1 MPGDFVSGVSQRR
14 KIDRP
19 GRVSGSEFRYE
30 ASKAEDF
37 SDRDGMD
44 PERGARGPGG
54 RELQPEAVPEKKA
67 LLFQK
72 PHPDEVPGRIKKEGE
87 E

>member
-1 MPGDFVSGVSQRR
+1 
-14 KIDRP
+14 
-19 GRVSGSEFRYE
+19 
-30 ASKAEDF
+30 
-37 SDRDGMD
+37 MD
-44 PERGARGPGG
+44 PERWDSGPGR

-72 PHPDEVPGRIKKEGE
+72 PHPDEVPGGIKKEGE